1 MPKGYQKQCMKS
13 SMIMRIIK
21 SIFQKEKQQFLAT
34 CMENP
39 GLWKKHKSVD
49 RCCWC
54 YLYDNR
60 SQWLSQPR
68 SSANGVCLWPWTH
81 MMSPTRW
88 GGGAQDREPAQ
99 LPRFTDLFDRSNLGC
114 ILMYSDD
121 GYGINLIFKEYW
133 WILKLR
139 NVVDISVVGSSIGY
153 HWGDATK
160 PLADSEAL
168 LADPTLRVLLSKTW
182 SEHVGTCW
190 NQHVESMWVTELA
203 KD

>member
-1 MPKGYQKQCMKS
+1 
-13 SMIMRIIK
+13 MIIDPSDFR
-21 SIFQKEKQQFLAT
+21 
-34 CMENP
+34 NP
-39 GLWKKHKSVD
+39 GAPPTVFAFGLE
-49 RCCWC
+49 RTWC
-54 YLYDNR
+54 
-60 SQWLSQPR
+60 PR
-68 SSANGVCLWPWTH
+68 
-81 MMSPTRW
+81 R
-88 GGGAQDREPAQ
+88 GGGGCAGSRTGPAAQIYG
-99 LPRFTDLFDRSNLGC
+99 SIWSIYLGC

-121 GYGINLIFKEYW
+121 GYGINLYKFDILWYW